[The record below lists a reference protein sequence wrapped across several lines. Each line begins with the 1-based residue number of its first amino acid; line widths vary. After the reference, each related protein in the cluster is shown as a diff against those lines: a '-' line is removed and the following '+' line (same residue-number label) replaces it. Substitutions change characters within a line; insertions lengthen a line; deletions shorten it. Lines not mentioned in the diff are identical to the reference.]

1 MESLIIKFRGLLE
14 SVDTSFNRNLYST
27 INWKARGIKIEGA
40 RGVGKSTLMLQHI
53 KNNLPINK
61 TLYITLDDLYFRTHT
76 LTEVA
81 EEFYQHGGRHLFLD
95 EVHKY
100 AQWQTEVKNLLDFKK
115 QLQIVMS
122 GSSILA
128 LQRSQADLSR
138 RVITYLLPGLSFR
151 EYLGLQHG
159 ISLPVLELK
168 ELISGHE
175 EIVEGLLKKISSP
188 LAKYKHYFQFGAYPF
203 FTEGE
208 SDYFVKINQLINI
221 IIDYDLIE
229 AKAMEGSS
237 LGQLKKLLYIL
248 SRAVPFT
255 PNTNKLAEDL
265 GIGRN
270 RILVML
276 DILEKAQLIRNLRS
290 SVHGMSLMNKPDKI
304 YLNNTSLVHAL
315 ADGKPEKGNLRETL
329 FYAHLQDAGLTVGYP
344 KQGDFLVANK
354 FTFEVGGKD
363 KTMQQIKGVKDAYI
377 AADDLER
384 GVGNK
389 IPLWLFGFLS

>member
-1 MESLIIKFRGLLE
+1 MESLIMKFRGLLE
-14 SVDTSFNRNLYST
+14 SVDSSFNRNLYST
-27 INWKARGIKIEGA
+27 INWRARGIKIEGA

-53 KNNLPINK
+53 KNNLPIQK
-61 TLYITLDDLYFRTHT
+61 TLYITLDDLYFRSHN

-100 AQWQTEVKNLLDFKK
+100 ANWQTEVKNLLDFKK

-138 RVITYLLPGLSFR
+138 RVINYLLPGLSFR

-159 ISLPVLELK
+159 ILLPVLDFK
-168 ELISGHE
+168 ELLAEHE
-175 EIVEGLLKKISSP
+175 EIVEGLLKQISSP
-188 LAKYKHYFQFGAYPF
+188 LAKYKHYYQFGVYPF

-208 SDYFVKINQLINI
+208 SDYFVKINQLINV

-229 AKAMEGSS
+229 ARAMEVSS
-237 LGQLKKLLYIL
+237 LGQLKKLLYII
-248 SRAVPFT
+248 SCAVPFT

-270 RILVML
+270 RILEML

-290 SVHGMSLMNKPDKI
+290 AVQGMSLMNKPDKI

-315 ADGKPEKGNLRETL
+315 ADGKADKGNLRETL
-329 FYAHLQDAGLTVGYP
+329 FYAHLQDAGLTVSYP
-344 KQGDFLVANK
+344 KQGDFLVAEK

-363 KTMQQIKGVKDAYI
+363 KTFQQIKGAKDAYV
-377 AADDLER
+377 AADDIER

-389 IPLWLFGFLS
+389 IPLWLFGLLY